1 MISVGRRSSL
11 NILVRQLL
19 GQGRAEEAAIKSL
32 TIPPKK
38 DWGWTGAVP
47 GMLSP
52 VRYQQVIKG
61 RSRGAPKAAS
71 FSLSSFD

>member
-1 MISVGRRSSL
+1 M

-19 GQGRAEEAAIKSL
+19 GQGRGEEAAIKSL

-38 DWGWTGAVP
+38 GWGWAGAVP
-47 GMLSP
+47 GMLSL
-52 VRYQQVIKG
+52 VGYQQVING

-71 FSLSSFD
+71 FPLSSFE